1 MEDRYSV
8 LITLSDQAGADGFHK
23 NLNGRK
29 YAPSEVLE
37 HGKEILLGCLF
48 SSLHG
53 TKLFFLWV

>member
-37 HGKEILLGCLF
+37 HGKDILCSVHCMELSVFLVGLG
-48 SSLHG
+48 
-53 TKLFFLWV
+53 

>member
-29 YAPSEVLE
+29 YAPSEVL
-37 HGKEILLGCLF
+37 L
-48 SSLHG
+48 
-53 TKLFFLWV
+53 